1 MDKIEVIGVMSG
13 TSLDGLDLCHVIFNL
28 ENLSDFKIVNS
39 ISISYPS
46 NISEKLNNI
55 VEKKS
60 DEINKIDIEYGTFIG
75 ESINKFI
82 LDFSLKNINLIS
94 SHGHTVFHQPDIG
107 ITLQIGNGEIINK
120 ITGIKTVNNFRAQD
134 LSLNGQGAPLVPI
147 GDKILFSNFKYC
159 LNLGGFINLSIKSD
173 NQISAYDICPLN
185 TVLNFYSKKM
195 GYEYDENGIL
205 SSRGKINRDLF
216 NELNSISFYSKKNP
230 KSLGIEFVID
240 KIFPMIE
247 SYKISEEEILA
258 SFVKHAAFQISK
270 NINDSEKVLLSGG
283 GTYNNNLVDILQ
295 NEYNINTYI
304 PNKQIID
311 FKEALIFAL
320 LGVLR
325 IQNKVNCLK
334 SVTGAIKNH
343 SSGDIY
349 G

>member
-1 MDKIEVIGVMSG
+1 MGKIEVIGVMSG

-28 ENLSDFKIVNS
+28 ENLSDFKIANS
-39 ISISYPS
+39 TTISYPKK
-46 NISEKLNNI
+46 ISEKLHNI
-55 VEKKS
+55 VKKNINQ
-60 DEINKIDIEYGTFIG
+60 INKIDIEYGTFIG

-94 SHGHTVFHQPDIG
+94 SHGHTVFHKPEIG

-120 ITGIKTVNNFRAQD
+120 MTGIKTVNNFRAQD

-173 NQISAYDICPLN
+173 NQIAAYDICPLN

-195 GYEYDENGIL
+195 GYEYDKNGIL
-205 SSRGKINRDLF
+205 SSRGKINIDLF
-216 NELNSISFYSKKNP
+216 NELNSVSFYSKKNP

-240 KIFPMIE
+240 QIFPIIE

-295 NEYNINTYI
+295 NEYNINTYV

>member
-1 MDKIEVIGVMSG
+1 M
-13 TSLDGLDLCHVIFNL
+13 
-28 ENLSDFKIVNS
+28 
-39 ISISYPS
+39 
-46 NISEKLNNI
+46 
-55 VEKKS
+55 
-60 DEINKIDIEYGTFIG
+60 
-75 ESINKFI
+75 
-82 LDFSLKNINLIS
+82 
-94 SHGHTVFHQPDIG
+94 
-107 ITLQIGNGEIINK
+107 
-120 ITGIKTVNNFRAQD
+120 
-134 LSLNGQGAPLVPI
+134 
-147 GDKILFSNFKYC
+147 
-159 LNLGGFINLSIKSD
+159 
-173 NQISAYDICPLN
+173 
-185 TVLNFYSKKM
+185 
-195 GYEYDENGIL
+195 
-205 SSRGKINRDLF
+205 
-216 NELNSISFYSKKNP
+216 
-230 KSLGIEFVID
+230 
-240 KIFPMIE
+240 
-247 SYKISEEEILA
+247 A